1 MAEEYTP
8 PLSPSITWTFSGTE
22 YAPPLSP
29 SITFTLGADED
40 GEGSEKR
47 KSSYMLLLTM

>member
-8 PLSPSITWTFSGTE
+8 PLSPSITWTFKGTD
-22 YAPPLSP
+22 YVPPLSP
-29 SITFTLGADED
+29 NIVFTLGAEED
-40 GEGSEKR
+40 DTENERR